1 MDKCLACDKK
11 IEGRSDKRFCDPYCK
26 SAYHYKKNK
35 EDNSNVYYK
44 IDKQLKLNRSLLKKY
59 NQAGKAT
66 IRSNILIDKGFNPNF
81 FTHFWKNKKGQVY
94 LFVYEFGFIK
104 INENGMQKYVLIQ
117 WQEYMEKSNCIT

>member
-1 MDKCLACDKK
+1 MNNCLACDKK
-11 IEGRSDKRFCDPYCK
+11 IIGRSDKRFCDPYCK

-35 EDNSNVYYK
+35 EDTTNVYHK

-66 IRSNILIDKGFNPNF
+66 IRATTLIDKGFNPNF

-94 LFVYEFGFIK
+94 LFVYEFGFLK
-104 INENGMQKYVLIQ
+104 TNENNSKKYILIQ
-117 WQEYMEKSNCIT
+117 WQQYMEKSILIK